1 MLQIQAALAPPDC
14 EFAEQFEHAK
24 LDVAP
29 VTLEKVFAEQLV
41 HIDEPIT
48 VLYFPGT
55 HRAHGPPFGPVAPAL
70 QVHAV
75 TRELPTP
82 ATHELFGQLR
92 HVSELFAPSVPE

>member
-1 MLQIQAALAPPDC
+1 LLQIQAALAPPDC

-29 VTLEKVFAEQLV
+29 VTLEKVFAEQFRQTDV
-41 HIDEPIT
+41 PIT
-48 VLYFPGT
+48 ALYLPGT
-55 HRAHGPPFGPVAPAL
+55 HSAHGPPFGPLAPVL

-75 TRELPTP
+75 TRKLPTP